1 MEPETDCE
9 PVPSPGLR
17 FLLGEVGTLREP
29 WGCDEHGVSHQSM
42 AATSDPQN
50 TPWGGGSL
58 RGRMEDT
65 AEPGFKPKSLTP
77 KAGLVTPVLHPR
89 HAEVF

>member
-1 MEPETDCE
+1 MEPETDGE

-42 AATSDPQN
+42 AATSDPHN
-50 TPWGGGSL
+50 TPWG
-58 RGRMEDT
+58 RMEGT

-77 KAGLVTPVLHPR
+77 KSGLVTPVLHPG